1 MIQSKQNLNI
11 TEESTT
17 LAIGVFCSEKHGLF
31 NQLDQVLETQLST
44 LLEQGFIS
52 TKHKDITPIYSLGKI
67 KSKKILFVGLG
78 KSEEYSLDTCRQAI
92 GKLAKEAKEDLTI
105 VMETFTNH
113 SHSIEELVAI
123 AAESITLAKYKI
135 EAYKTEQTEKKA
147 PQFYLTGNHDLS
159 LDIKRGIVYGEA
171 TNHARHLYNEPGNKL
186 TATDLANYIAN
197 FAKEHQLQC
206 TIMEKAEME
215 AKKMGGLLGV
225 NRGSTEPPKM
235 IIVHYQG
242 NTHSSEVTALIGKG
256 LTFDTGG
263 YCLKPRTS
271 MNGMQGDMGGA
282 ASAFGAFEVAVR
294 LNLPVNLLL
303 VIPSTDNMVSAD
315 AIKPGDI
322 LHMMNGKTVEVTNT
336 DAEGRLILADAITL
350 AKELGA
356 SRIIDLATLTGAVI
370 VALGSETTGTFTNDQ
385 DFFNQFANAAQLT
398 NEDIWQLPLFPRD
411 QKSLRSSLVA
421 DLNNSPLGKP
431 GAIMAAAFLKE
442 FVEDTPW
449 IHLDIAGTSETK
461 MIHDLGPKGATGVMV
476 RTIGKFLETTC

>member
-1 MIQSKQNLNI
+1 MIKSKQNLNL
-11 TEESTT
+11 THESTT
-17 LAIGVFCSEKHGLF
+17 LAIGVFCNHKHELF
-31 NQLDQVLETQLST
+31 NQLDQALANQLST
-44 LLEQGFIS
+44 LLEQEIIS
-52 TKHKDITPIYSLGKI
+52 TKLKNITPIYPLGKI
-67 KSKKILFVGLG
+67 QSKKILLVGLG
-78 KSEEYSLDTCRQAI
+78 KTEEYTLDKHRQTM
-92 GKLAKEAKEDLTI
+92 GKLAKETQEDLTI
-105 VMETFTNH
+105 IIETFATNNV
-113 SHSIEELVAI
+113 SIRKLAAI
-123 AAESITLAKYKI
+123 AAESITLASYKTD
-135 EAYKTEQTEKKA
+135 AYKTEQNDKKA
-147 PQFYLTGNHDLS
+147 IQFYLASNHDLS
-159 LDIKRGIVYGEA
+159 ADIKRGIIYGEA
-171 TNHARHLYNEPGNKL
+171 TNHARQLYNEPGNKL
-186 TATDLANYIAN
+186 TATDLANYIAS
-197 FAKEHQLQC
+197 FAKKHQLFC
-206 TIMEKAEME
+206 KIMEKQEIE
-215 AKKMGGLLGV
+215 AKNMGGLLGV

-235 IIVHYQG
+235 IVVNYQG
-242 NTHSSEVTALIGKG
+242 NTQSSEVTALIGKG

-303 VIPSTDNMVSAD
+303 VIPSTDNVVSAD

-385 DFFNQFANAAQLT
+385 EFFNQFAKASKFT

-421 DLNNSPLGKP
+421 DLNNSPVGKP

-461 MIHDLGPKGATGVMV
+461 ANHDLGPKGATGVMV
-476 RTIGKFLETTC
+476 RTIGKYLEITS